1 MKPSDAGW
9 GKSSE
14 ALHHRAPGAPLPV
27 SDRPNPFSGECLAQK
42 WLRSLGRWAGLFLIG
57 VALGSGL
64 LSSLRAGDAA
74 PSEARVKAAFLLNFP
89 KYIEWPTNAFAETN
103 SPIVVAVLG
112 ADSIADEFAAMSEG
126 RNIEGRPVRLVRV
139 TAPGPS
145 RDCHILFIGGGQNRK
160 LADTLSKLRGLN
172 ILLVG
177 ESDGFLEAG
186 GMINLARHDR
196 RIVLEVNVDSI
207 HAAGL
212 KVSSKLLAVAT
223 LKGGKK

>member
-1 MKPSDAGW
+1 MNPSDAGW

-14 ALHHRAPGAPLPV
+14 ALHHRAPGALLPD
-27 SDRPNPFSGECLAQK
+27 SDRPNPFSGDCPPRK
-42 WLRSLGRWAGLFLIG
+42 WLRSLGRWAALFLIG
-57 VALGSGL
+57 MALGSGL

-74 PSEARVKAAFLLNFP
+74 PSEAQVKAAFLLNFP

-112 ADSIADEFAAMSEG
+112 ADGVADEFATMSEG
-126 RNIEGRPVRLVRV
+126 RTIEGRPVRLVRV
-139 TAPGPS
+139 TAPELS
-145 RDCHILFIGGGQNRK
+145 RDCHILFIGGQNRK
-160 LADTLSKLRGLN
+160 LADSLSKLRGLN
-172 ILLVG
+172 VLIVG
-177 ESDGFLEAG
+177 ESDGFLDAG

-207 HAAGL
+207 RAAGL